1 MGLSFHYSGSFN
13 KNASLSEMIAEV
25 KDIAEVNQWRC
36 IIYEKQFPSKDL
48 GSKTYNQ
55 EIYGIS
61 FSPHECEPVCICFLS
76 NGKMSSPANLQ
87 MFGQT
92 NRRDERK
99 YLYMLS
105 VKTQYA
111 GIHVHKIIIDL
122 LKYLDK
128 KYFSELKVYDE
139 GQYWET
145 GDDELLQTIFKRYDA
160 ALQIVD
166 SALDNNS
173 RMANETFEQY
183 LERIL
188 KNKWK
193 K

>member
-13 KNASLSEMIAEV
+13 KNAFLSEMIAEV
-25 KDIAEVNQWRC
+25 KDIAEVNQWRY

-48 GSKTYNQ
+48 GRKPYNQ

-61 FSPHECEPVCICFLS
+61 FSPHECEPVWICFLS
-76 NGKMSSPANLQ
+76 NGKMSSPSNLQ

-92 NRRDERK
+92 KRRDERK